1 MISLVICRMNF
12 VHFFALNDSNIFN
25 RIIAQRMTPLRGT
38 KMKKMTKK
46 QCEDPPARSFNPL
59 CSRLTKKYF
68 FARKYRRRTAL
79 KPD

>member
-25 RIIAQRMTPLRGT
+25 RIIAQRMTPLRRT
-38 KMKKMTKK
+38 KMKMTKR

-59 CSRLTKKYF
+59 RSCLTKKYF